1 MANLKL
7 NSVTL
12 ATESSGTVTVDSA
25 TSLTGVTIPAAGVTG
40 TLANATFPA
49 GHIIQM
55 NYTRNVDM
63 TISRTGDKSSV
74 VGTGVTCILANDL
87 QASSKLFA
95 QFTTQIGEQDGSHWA
110 IQTFMTLFNDSV
122 DLAPYSSA
130 TNNEGAGLGS
140 ASHVHGNTQAQY
152 QSANVAGQILFTPTG
167 SGAARRTVELGWGS
181 TSTTSFV
188 SRLNRSDNVST
199 SYRTGGT
206 TILLMEIAQ

>member
-1 MANLKL
+1 MAYINL
-7 NSVTL
+7 NGVAL
-12 ATESSGTVTVDSA
+12 ATESGGTVTLDN
-25 TSLTGVTIPAAGVTG
+25 GVAQASGFTLGSGV
-40 TLANATFPA
+40 TFPA

-110 IQTFMTLFNDSV
+110 IQTFMTLFNNSV

-140 ASHVHGNTQAQY
+140 ASHVHGATHAQY

-181 TSTTSFV
+181 TSTSSFV

-199 SYRTGGT
+199 SYRSGGT